1 MAGQKI
7 YTYDSSDA
15 FTQKF
20 MPGITA
26 TRMIK
31 PDADWFF
38 IVRVEEMYKL
48 VTRQVP
54 ASRSAHHTC
63 IYLTSGTATMKIG
76 SDQYRI
82 SKGELLFVPAGQVF
96 SFGPGDVN
104 RGYLLGFHPDMLTRS
119 ADKKAA
125 LQRFHFLKVWGYPK
139 IQPPS
144 PTSQHILYLC
154 KRLLSEY
161 RSYAQTRPAILQP
174 YLMAL
179 LGEAD
184 TAYPVAEAV
193 STTAGTGIANKFRE
207 LLTVHIT
214 SEQRVTDYAARLH
227 ITPNHLNKIVKAATG
242 KSPTRWID
250 EAIVAE
256 AKVLLYQ
263 SDQTIGEIAAAV
275 GIADAAYF
283 SRLFKKYEGM
293 TPGAYRQMIEKS

>member
-54 ASRSAHHTC
+54 ASRSIHHTC

-125 LQRFHFLKVWGYPK
+125 LHRFTFLQVWGYPK
-139 IQPPS
+139 IQAAPD
-144 PTSQHILYLC
+144 TSRAILHIC
-154 KRLLSEY
+154 KRLLTEY
-161 RSYAQTRPAILQP
+161 RSYGQSRPAILQP

-179 LGEAD
+179 LGEVD
-184 TAYPVAEAV
+184 TASPVTKPTNAA
-193 STTAGTGIANKFRE
+193 AGTRIANQFRE
-207 LLTVHIT
+207 LITRHIT
-214 SEQRVTDYAARLH
+214 TEQLVSDYAQRLH
-227 ITPNHLNKIVKAATG
+227 ITPNHLNKVVKAATG

-250 EAIVAE
+250 EAIVSE
-256 AKVLLYQ
+256 AKILLYQ
-263 SDQTIGEIAAAV
+263 SDASIGEIAATV
-275 GIADAAYF
+275 GISDAAYF
-283 SRLFKKYEGM
+283 SRLFKKYEGI
-293 TPGAYRQMIEKS
+293 TPLTYRQRIEKS